1 MTLNW
6 KKTLI
11 VTIDILLAVY
21 LVLAITAFN
30 KPDES
35 KQVCTQVKINITDN
49 VVDGFLNVDEIK
61 RILQR
66 NKVYPLAKPMQ
77 TVDVRLIEE
86 TLRRSPFVD
95 IAECHKTQG
104 GLVYITLT
112 QRMPIVRVK
121 ADNGD
126 DYYIDNLGG
135 VMPNTK
141 YTGDLVIATGYVSKG
156 YARKVLTPI
165 GNFIVND
172 KFWRNQIVQINI
184 LHDGTM
190 EMVPRVGE
198 HVVYLGRPTQV
209 SEKLARLRKFY
220 QYGLSKAGW
229 NKYSY
234 INLEFDNQIICK
246 KKTKQQ

>member
-11 VTIDILLAVY
+11 VTIDILLAAY
-21 LVLAITAFN
+21 LALAVTAFN

-35 KQVCTQVKINITDN
+35 KQVCTQVRVDITDN
-49 VVDGFLNVDEIK
+49 VVDGFLSAGEIK

-66 NKVYPLAKPMQ
+66 NKIYPLAKPMSA
-77 TVDVRLIEE
+77 VDVRLIEE

-95 IAECHKTQG
+95 MVECHKAQN
-104 GLVYITLT
+104 GLVCITLT

-126 DYYIDNLGG
+126 DYYIDNRGG

-141 YTGDLVIATGYVSKG
+141 YAGDLVVATGCVSKA

-172 KFWRNQIVQINI
+172 RFWRNQIVQINV

-190 EMVPRVGE
+190 EIVPRVGE
-198 HVVYLGRPTQV
+198 HVVYLGLPTQV
-209 SEKLARLRKFY
+209 PEKLARLRKFY
-220 QYGLSKAGW
+220 RYGLNKAGW